1 MTIAKATGK
10 GSFES
15 ERFSSMVMKGK
26 VTIQGTI
33 VAMKEIIGNTI
44 IVILIAIGIIFILPY
59 YKNETT

>member
-33 VAMKEIIGNTI
+33 VAMKEITGNT
-44 IVILIAIGIIFILPY
+44 VILILIVSGITFLLPY
-59 YKNETT
+59 HKNETT